1 MTDDARRRHVPVGAL
16 ALLGAAIVMLLVRCE
31 VRDDMAEGDGAGRA
45 ASSGS
50 SFTISGDATEP
61 ITPGSG
67 ARIDLEFANPRWL
80 PLVVRDVRV
89 SVRAVRAPHAD
100 AEHPCSVS
108 DYTVEQV
115 PAGTEITIPSRS
127 TRTLSGLALPERSW
141 PSVALVAD
149 PRGSPAGGKG
159 ATLELVHAA
168 SGSIGW

>member
-16 ALLGAAIVMLLVRCE
+16 ALLGAAIVMLLIRCGGP
-31 VRDDMAEGDGAGRA
+31 DDTGTGHGGGRA
-45 ASSGS
+45 TSSGS
-50 SFTISGDATEP
+50 SFTISGDASEP
-61 ITPGSG
+61 ITPGSR
-67 ARIDLEFANPRWL
+67 ASIDLEFANPRWL

-100 AEHPCSVS
+100 SEHPCGIS

-115 PAGTEITIPSRS
+115 PAGTKITIPARA

-141 PSVALVAD
+141 PSVELVANPTGNRD
-149 PRGSPAGGKG
+149 GCKG
-159 ATLELVHAA
+159 ASLELVHGA